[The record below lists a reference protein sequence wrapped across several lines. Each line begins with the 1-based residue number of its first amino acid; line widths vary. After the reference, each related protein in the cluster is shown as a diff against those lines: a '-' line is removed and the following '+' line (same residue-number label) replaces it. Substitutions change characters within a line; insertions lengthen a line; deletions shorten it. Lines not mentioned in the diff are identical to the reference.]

1 MQMKCKL
8 LTWAEALIQS
18 KFVGS
23 LMYWAFY
30 SCPKMPSKR
39 YTRTIIGVSKQ

>member
-23 LMYWAFY
+23 LMYWAFL
-30 SCPKMPSKR
+30 S
-39 YTRTIIGVSKQ
+39 QNAQ